1 MHKKFNLKKNL
12 ISAMCQCMVSM
23 ATHNAIFKNGGV
35 TTKSFISQLLLSLD
49 YKTYIKPWRGP
60 FYHMVRYTNYLIC
73 IFMNINENVK
83 KKKKIVT
90 NIHKL
95 TNFRPKPSL
104 MYVIIS
110 YVIQFDKLFYPVV
123 LYEN

>member
-1 MHKKFNLKKNL
+1 
-12 ISAMCQCMVSM
+12 
-23 ATHNAIFKNGGV
+23 
-35 TTKSFISQLLLSLD
+35 
-49 YKTYIKPWRGP
+49 
-60 FYHMVRYTNYLIC
+60 
-73 IFMNINENVK
+73 MNINENVNK
-83 KKKKIVT
+83 LGKIVR

-123 LYEN
+123 LYENYLICIFMNMHVHLKNDGKIIGK